1 MRLLRPKSL
10 IWILLF
16 LIFALYLFITFPY
29 LRSLSKYSALSTS
42 GLVYS
47 LKGRADI
54 TRETTVIK
62 PVSTRFGLVITKL
75 GLNKRIVKE
84 VDFYDPLKLESS
96 LRRGLA
102 QVSISS
108 LPGHFGTVLI
118 VGHPLSTF
126 LNLDHLNPEF
136 YLISKLEVGDEMSV
150 FYNDIEF
157 VYKVVQKRFE
167 SPTYLDFFDPGR
179 ERKLML
185 VSGYPPG
192 MALKFL
198 VIEAE
203 EVD

>member
-1 MRLLRPKSL
+1 MKLLRPKNL
-10 IWILLF
+10 IWILLL
-16 LIFALYLFITFPY
+16 LIFTLYLFIAFPY

-42 GLVYS
+42 GLVYT

-54 TRETTVIK
+54 EKETTVIK

-75 GLNKRIVKE
+75 GLNKKIVKGI
-84 VDFYDPLKLESS
+84 DFYDSPKLESG

-118 VGHPLSTF
+118 VGHPLSSF
-126 LNLDHLNPEF
+126 LNLDHLNSDF
-136 YLISKLEVGDEMSV
+136 YLISKLEVGDEISV
-150 FYNDIEF
+150 FYNDVEF
-157 VYKVVQKRFE
+157 IYRVTQKRLE
-167 SPTYLDFFDPGR
+167 PPTYLDFFGPGR
-179 ERKLML
+179 EKKLML

-198 VIEAE
+198 VIEAKP
-203 EVD
+203 VD